1 MALIKAR
8 RPLPPLDQEKLQE
21 LALSYVSKYS
31 TTRAKLCSYLK
42 RKVQKR
48 GWSGN
53 CQPDFEKVANRFA
66 KLGYINEEAYALGK
80 SLSLSARGYGKRRLL
95 EKLRQDGVDDA
106 DAAAAHVHADEQG
119 LEAAL
124 RFAER
129 RRIGPFSSFSADPRQ
144 RQKWVGAMVRAGH
157 SFTLARTIST
167 MTPGA
172 AIDRAMLSDRAD
184 MLED

>member
-8 RPLPPLDQEKLQE
+8 RPLPPLDQEALQE
-21 LALSYVSKYS
+21 LALRYVGRYS
-31 TTRAKLCSYLK
+31 TTRAKLRSYLK

-48 GWSGN
+48 GWSGMSE
-53 CQPDFEKVANRFA
+53 PDFEQVANRFA

-80 SLSLSARGYGKRRLL
+80 SVSLSARGYGKRRLL
-95 EKLRQDGVDDA
+95 DKLRLDGVDEA
-106 DAAAAHVHADEQG
+106 HSAAAHSHANEQSV
-119 LEAAL
+119 EAAL

-129 RRIGPFSSFSADPRQ
+129 RRIGPFSSLAADHRQ

-157 SFTLARTIST
+157 SFALARAISALE
-167 MTPGA
+167 PGA
-172 AIDRAMLSDRAD
+172 VIDVAMLSERAD